1 MVSVFRHT
9 LQKRVGGLAVSQNF
23 IQIHFHN
30 LRFQWK
36 KKAKSDPAEKLE
48 ARYGHTLLKQL

>member
-9 LQKRVGGLAVSQNF
+9 LQKQVGGLAVSQNF

-36 KKAKSDPAEKLE
+36 KKPSL
-48 ARYGHTLLKQL
+48 TLLKSWRLGTDTRY